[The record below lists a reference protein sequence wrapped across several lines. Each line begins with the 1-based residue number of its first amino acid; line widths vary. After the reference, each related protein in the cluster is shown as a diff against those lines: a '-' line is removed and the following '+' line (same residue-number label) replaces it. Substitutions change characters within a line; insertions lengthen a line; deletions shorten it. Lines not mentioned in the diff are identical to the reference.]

1 VKGYNENPFRT
12 KSRVERTPD
21 FSAIK
26 RRKSTASAVV
36 VQPMEEQSEVDYQV
50 KDASFISASPHQ
62 ALFNESRMSTLNI
75 FKGFALS
82 NEDVRADEEDNLV
95 GTANNS
101 FHDVTT
107 VPVAKCET
115 PMVTEDVD
123 DIQDQIMERTESR
136 NNDAIDDSTYD
147 NDLNSVE
154 SELNQLNIDEVL
166 QAFRDDAEAAEKAI
180 EMATICGRLHP
191 KEFREYLRAFR
202 SPIKQSDEQLM
213 KDDLEWNYTR
223 SQSARIVSGVV
234 SATLPTLPQTI
245 AFSSPKSSLLNML
258 EMADTPIGDIS
269 VRNNLACS
277 PIQMSVECTSTP
289 GNDDQWG
296 TPLPKTEEE
305 NVKGETSRH
314 QSLKDRT
321 ETTRLAVAAAVAS
334 VSSVSNFPFAT
345 STPSYPDST
354 TGIQC
359 TQSGN
364 AIVPPAP
371 RMVRIPLFVPSIAEQ
386 LSIPDALTANTP
398 GKEEEGFLP
407 SKVMMRT
414 PPKCPE
420 DTVLKSVPT
429 EDFEGKTED
438 KMAQQSEGNCNDD
451 SVLLDA
457 NPIDSEMHVD
467 EMKEALSVNTSVLNE
482 SIRNT
487 SHCTGGPSEWS
498 AMELD
503 RVSRVIRR
511 VSVGAADCPNTHS
524 IMRQLQAEIARLT
537 KAVSVQH
544 SELAAVVAD
553 KIALES
559 RLEEVRLLRCGCPVG
574 LRDCLHAFFTEY
586 GKSGRVNPSIAI
598 SYQQLH
604 YMPSGRVRNS
614 ESWEDY
620 RNTSSFL

>member
-26 RRKSTASAVV
+26 RQKSTASAVP
-36 VQPMEEQSEVDYQV
+36 VQPIEEKVEVDCQGE
-50 KDASFISASPHQ
+50 DASFISALPRQ
-62 ALFNESRMSTLNI
+62 ALFNESRMSTINI

-101 FHDVTT
+101 FHDVKT

-115 PMVTEDVD
+115 PTITEDVD
-123 DIQDQIMERTESR
+123 DIPDQVMERTESR
-136 NNDAIDDSTYD
+136 NNDAVDDSTYD

-202 SPIKQSDEQLM
+202 SPIKQSDDQNM
-213 KDDLEWNYTR
+213 QDDLEWNYTR
-223 SQSARIVSGVV
+223 TQSARIVSGVDI
-234 SATLPTLPQTI
+234 ATLPTLPETK

-258 EMADTPIGDIS
+258 EMADTPIGGIG
-269 VRNNLACS
+269 VKNNLACS
-277 PIQMSVECTSTP
+277 PILISVECTP
-289 GNDDQWG
+289 VLGVDDQWG
-296 TPLPKTEEE
+296 TPLPMMEEE
-305 NVKGETSRH
+305 NVKGETNRH

-321 ETTRLAVAAAVAS
+321 EATRLAVAAAVAS
-334 VSSVSNFPFAT
+334 VLSVSNFPFST
-345 STPSYPDST
+345 STPLYSDST

-359 TQSGN
+359 THSGN
-364 AIVPPAP
+364 VIVPPAP

-386 LSIPDALTANTP
+386 LSIPDALSAHTP

-420 DTVLKSVPT
+420 ERGSVLEAVPT
-429 EDFEGKTED
+429 EDLGESED
-438 KMAQQSEGNCNDD
+438 KMVHLAEGTCTED
-451 SVLLDA
+451 SVLIEVNA
-457 NPIDSEMHVD
+457 IDSEVHVD
-467 EMKEALSVNTSVLNE
+467 ERKAALSVNTSVLNE
-482 SIRNT
+482 SIRST
-487 SHCTGGPSEWS
+487 SHWTGVPSEWS

-503 RVSRVIRR
+503 RVSQVIRR
-511 VSVGAADCPNTHS
+511 VSVGAADCPNTQS
-524 IMRQLQAEIARLT
+524 IMMQLQAEIARLT
-537 KAVSVQH
+537 KEVSQQH

-559 RLEEVRLLRCGCPVG
+559 RLEEVCVMYCGYPVNYETYSCIF
-574 LRDCLHAFFTEY
+574 R
-586 GKSGRVNPSIAI
+586 
-598 SYQQLH
+598 
-604 YMPSGRVRNS
+604 
-614 ESWEDY
+614 
-620 RNTSSFL
+620 